1 MRLSQKDS
9 MTCPAAATL
18 WRDYRLAVKA
28 RAWAKARA
36 TLDVWH
42 AHFENCPVCN
52 PEKEKD
58 DPKTK
63 RR

>member
-1 MRLSQKDS
+1 

-52 PEKEKD
+52 EAKARED
-58 DPKTK
+58 DNLQKK
-63 RR
+63 NRR